1 MPIRE
6 EETKKL
12 LAAEAIRQAQLKEQF
27 EKLFQVKMYK
37 TINEVLNKRFTQLSY
52 LPKDEQEL
60 NKLWVSNGIY
70 RFLIHF
76 LNQL

>member
-1 MPIRE
+1 MPIE
-6 EETKKL
+6 EETRKKL

-60 NKLWVSNGIY
+60 NKLWASNGIY
-70 RFLIHF
+70 RFLIHL